1 MPLVDLTNK
10 IISDAQEEAARIE
23 KDSTAEA
30 EEIIAH
36 ARNELERKREKLRK
50 EAERIANEKYQNI
63 VTLARIN
70 ARNKVLETKQ
80 KLIDE
85 VFSTV
90 KKKIGDI
97 SPDNFKKYALRLISS
112 FPPDEET
119 MLVVGK
125 KYRSIVDD
133 NFVRQLNKMIKGKCR
148 GRFVLDKKVPTFKS
162 GFYLVTRNVQIDL
175 TFDSILKSIRED
187 MELEIIKILFG
198 IS

>member
-1 MPLVDLTNK
+1 MSLVDLTEK
-10 IISDAQEEAARIE
+10 IINDAKEEAVRIE
-23 KDSTAEA
+23 KESTAEA
-30 EEIIAH
+30 EGIVAH
-36 ARNELERKREKLRK
+36 ARNGLEKEREKLRK

-80 KLIDE
+80 NLIDE
-85 VFSTV
+85 VFILV
-90 KKKIGDI
+90 KKKIGDM

-112 FPPDEET
+112 FPPNEET

-125 KYRSIVDD
+125 KYRSVIDD
-133 NFVRQLNKMIKGKCR
+133 DFVRQLNEKIKGKCR
-148 GRFVLDKKVPTFKS
+148 GRFVLDKKDSKFDS
-162 GFYLVTRNVQIDL
+162 GFYLVTGNVQIDL

-198 IS
+198 TS

>member
-1 MPLVDLTNK
+1 MSLVDLTEK

-36 ARNELERKREKLRK
+36 ARNELEKEREKLRK

-90 KKKIGDI
+90 KKKIGDM
-97 SPDNFKKYALRLISS
+97 SPEDFKKYAFRLLSS
-112 FPPDEET
+112 FLPEEET
-119 MLVVGK
+119 MLLVGK
-125 KYRSIVDD
+125 KYCSIIDED
-133 NFVRQLNKMIKGKCR
+133 FVKNLNVKIRGKCS
-148 GRFVLDKKVPTFKS
+148 GKYVLDKKEPKFDN
-162 GFYLVTRNVQIDL
+162 GFYLVTKNVQIDL

-187 MELEIIKILFG
+187 MELEVINILFG
-198 IS
+198 TS